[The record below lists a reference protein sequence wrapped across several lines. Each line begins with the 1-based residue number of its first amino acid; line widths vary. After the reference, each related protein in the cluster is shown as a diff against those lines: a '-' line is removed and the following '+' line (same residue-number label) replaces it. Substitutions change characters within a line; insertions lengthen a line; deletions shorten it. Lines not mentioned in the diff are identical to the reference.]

1 MKTTLVIMAAGI
13 GSRYGGGIKQLES
26 FGPNGEIIMDYSI
39 HDAMEAGFD
48 RVVFVI
54 RKSLEEDFKEIIG
67 NRIAKLLPVSYVF
80 QEVDDVPAGFDI
92 NGRTKPW
99 GTVQALLVCKNEVK
113 EPFVLINADDYYGK
127 DAFRKVH
134 EFLVNGDLNAEPMQ
148 ACMAG
153 FFLKNTMSDNGGVNR
168 GVCKVDQ
175 NNNLVEVVETKELVK
190 QGSNAVGNADGK
202 EVTVDLNSYVS
213 MNFWGFMPNIFSTL
227 EERWLRFLGN
237 WNKEDIKAEYLLP
250 KFVDDMLKEK
260 RMSVKV
266 LETNDSWFGVTYKED
281 KEIVVEAF
289 RKLIEEGVYETPLEK
304 A

>member
-1 MKTTLVIMAAGI
+1 MKTTLVIMAAGL

-39 HDAMEAGFD
+39 HDAIEAGFD

-80 QEVDDVPAGFDI
+80 QEVDDVPAGFDL

-99 GTVQALLVCKNEVK
+99 GTVQALLTCKNEVK
-113 EPFVLINADDYYGK
+113 EPFVVINADDYYGK
-127 DAFRKVH
+127 DAFDRVH

-168 GVCKVDQ
+168 GVCKVD
-175 NNNLVEVVETKELVK
+175 NDDYLLEVVETKELVK
-190 QGSNAVGNADGK
+190 KESYAVGNVAGK
-202 EVTVDLNSYVS
+202 EVTVDLDSYVS
-213 MNFWGFMPNIFSTL
+213 MNFWGFMPNIFPVL
-227 EERWLRFLGN
+227 EERWLEFLSN
-237 WNKEDIKAEYLLP
+237 WDKEDLKSEYLLP
-250 KFVDDMLKEK
+250 TFVDQMLKEK
-260 RMSVKV
+260 RMTVKS
-266 LETNDSWFGVTYKED
+266 LETHDSWFGVTYKED
-281 KEIVVEAF
+281 KEVVVEAF
-289 RKLIEEGVYETPLEK
+289 RKLIEAGVYETPLERS
-304 A
+304 

>member
-80 QEVDDVPAGFDI
+80 QEVDDVPSGFDI

-99 GTVQALLVCKNEVK
+99 GTVQALLVCKDEVK

-134 EFLVNGDLNAEPMQ
+134 GFLVNGDLNATPMQ

-168 GVCKVDQ
+168 GICKVDQ
-175 NNNLVEVVETKELVK
+175 NNNLLEVVETKELVK
-190 QGSNAVGNADGK
+190 QGSNAVGNADGNL
-202 EVTVDLNSYVS
+202 VTVDLNSYVS
-213 MNFWGFMPNIFSTL
+213 MNFWGFMPNIFPTL
-227 EERWLRFLGN
+227 EERWLIFLNN

-260 RMSVKV
+260 RMSVNV

-289 RKLIEEGVYETPLEK
+289 RKLIEEGIYDTPLEK
-304 A
+304 S